1 LSRIAKLAGIDSYA
15 INKLSGCVADANAMT
30 GLLARHADKKINF
43 SCETIANEQVTRVG
57 LRNAVESVFAVP
69 NADVALFFFAGHG
82 ARRGSEEPYEGV
94 LQTIDGQQGDEGV
107 AMEWVIAQA
116 NQSKA
121 KERVIILD
129 CCYAGAFDQVLASR
143 TPIPLKEGVSILAA
157 SRSNQTSAE
166 VNGRGVFTS
175 LICEALDGGAAD
187 VRGFVTTAS
196 IFAYADQLLTP
207 FNQRPIF
214 RTSVAGMR
222 PLRHAE
228 PQVSDEKLREL
239 GVIFASLQSIK
250 DLDPT
255 YEPTIMPTHP
265 ENERVFKILQ
275 TCRDAGLVEVVDADS
290 LYDAAIQS
298 KGCRLTRLGH
308 RYWNQV
314 RKNLI

>member
-1 LSRIAKLAGIDSYA
+1 
-15 INKLSGCVADANAMT
+15 
-30 GLLARHADKKINF
+30 
-43 SCETIANEQVTRVG
+43 
-57 LRNAVESVFAVP
+57 LRSAVESVFSVP
-69 NADVALFFFAGHG
+69 TDVALFYFAGHG

-94 LQTIDGQQGDEGV
+94 LQTIDGVQGDEGV
-107 AMEWVIAQA
+107 TMEWVIAQA

-121 KERVIILD
+121 RERVIVLD

-157 SRSNQTSAE
+157 SRANQTSVE
-166 VNGRGVFTS
+166 MNSRGVFTS
-175 LICEALDGGAAD
+175 LVCEALDGGAAD
-187 VRGFVTTAS
+187 VRGFVTAAS

-207 FNQRPIF
+207 FNQRPVF

-228 PQVSDEKLREL
+228 PQVSDEMLREL
-239 GVIFASLQSIK
+239 GVIFASQQSTK
-250 DLDPT
+250 GLNPT
-255 YEPTIMPTHP
+255 YEPTIMPSHP

-275 TCRDAGLVEVVDADS
+275 RCRDAGLVEVVDADS
-290 LYDAAIQS
+290 LYDAAIHS